1 MSGGAWPPGE
11 SPFHAKGALYQ
22 AAQDFYRREIPGGL
36 DAVLAALDAPER
48 AFFDRRFA
56 QRDDYDVLPLPAIG
70 ARAAALAGVSAEELN
85 RRGARWTA
93 ERDLRGVAR
102 LVLKLL
108 SPSTLALKLPKL
120 AMGYFDF
127 GAAASALDGAK
138 RCRVTQTGI
147 PAVLAEWMLA
157 ATEGFSLVGLER
169 TGARAPAFTA
179 RPSRPDGQAHGVP
192 TVTLEFELSWS

>member
-1 MSGGAWPPGE
+1 MNAPEWAPGE
-11 SPFHAKGALYQ
+11 SPFHARGALYE
-22 AAQDFYRREIPGGL
+22 AAQEFYREQIPGGL
-36 DAVLAALDAPER
+36 PAVLGALAPAER

-56 QRDDYDVLPLPAIG
+56 ARDHYDVLPLPKIG
-70 ARAAALAGVSAEELN
+70 AAAAQLAGLSAEELN

-102 LVLKLL
+102 LVLRLL
-108 SPSTLALKLPKL
+108 SPTTLALKLPKL

-127 GAAASALDGAK
+127 GAATSALDGAK

-147 PAVLAEWMLA
+147 PALLAEWMLS

-169 TGARAPAFTA
+169 TGARAPAFA
-179 RPSRPDGQAHGVP
+179 AQPPRPDGESHGVQ
-192 TVTLEFELSWS
+192 TVKLEFELSWR